1 MKKEYWYIII
11 AYVSMHLSSF
21 IGLPAVYFIGTA
33 MGADPQEMESLAG
46 PYWLVI
52 SFLAAL
58 VVILYLLR
66 KEWGLS
72 APNAS
77 PWPTSLLWAFLGIF
91 LALFS
96 QYIAA
101 YIELLLGIEIGSD
114 NTSNIMDMIEQVTA
128 MILVSSII
136 GPILEEIV
144 FRKIIFGSLH
154 KRFNFFIS
162 ALASSVIFAAAHGEF
177 EHIILYSAIG
187 FTFAYLYV
195 KTNRIIVPI
204 LTHVGMNTFAVISQ
218 YIYRQNPEYFNSGLQ
233 AFIGGIFQ

>member
-11 AYVSMHLSSF
+11 AYISMHLSNF
-21 IGLPAVYFIGTA
+21 IGVPAVYFIGTW
-33 MGADPQEMESLAG
+33 MGGNPEKLEMLAG

-52 SFLAAL
+52 SFVTAL
-58 VVILYLLR
+58 VVILFLLR
-66 KEWGLS
+66 KEWGLAS
-72 APNAS
+72 RNAAS
-77 PWPTSLLWAFLGIF
+77 WPMSFTWAFLGIF

-101 YIELLLGIEIGSD
+101 NIELLFGIEVGSD
-114 NTSNIMDMIEQVTA
+114 NTSNIMDMIEQFTL

-154 KRFNFFIS
+154 KRFNFLIS
-162 ALASSVIFAAAHGEF
+162 ALASSVIFASAHGEF

-204 LTHVGMNTFAVISQ
+204 LTHVGMNTFAVVSQ
-218 YIYRQNPEYFNSGLQ
+218 FLYREGLNKEVQ
-233 AFIGGIFQ
+233 AFIGGIFL